1 MKKQEYIKAV
11 KEFAKE
17 HREKAWECDQLTMI
31 RAFVRDELKRARE
44 CFNENEEVGCLE
56 TLQDI
61 ANRFQGNWR
70 YRKQS
75 AMSFI
80 F

>member
-1 MKKQEYIKAV
+1 
-11 KEFAKE
+11 
-17 HREKAWECDQLTMI
+17 MI